1 MTPSTSGPIRVTG
14 AWTGL
19 LGDWLDR
26 ERLAAPS
33 IRARLARYAPDDL
46 VPVNEWRA
54 LLEQAVQ
61 LCPDRVAPGL
71 AIGAGVQ
78 PHHVGVLGYLVL
90 ASDTL
95 GEAMAAYQRYERLF
109 YGVDIAEIRLTQDQ
123 AQLRWAPTD
132 TGPIADEAAIAAL
145 VTFTQRQSVDN
156 APPSRVGFVHS
167 ADPDHRRACID
178 FFRCSV
184 DFDCSHTFVQFP
196 TAYLTTPMRHHEP
209 GLRALLDRQAQALLT
224 ALPAPNAFD
233 HAVQQVLLRQL
244 PEGQVHIDKVAR
256 ALHQSTRTLQR
267 RLADSGMSWQQLL
280 DRSREHLARQ
290 YLQDR
295 SLSLAEIALLLGYS
309 EQSTFTRAFRRWV
322 GTTPLSYRQRPHPT
336 GGGATRAKTRQSG

>member
-1 MTPSTSGPIRVTG
+1 MSASTSGPIRVTG
-14 AWTGL
+14 AWTRL
-19 LGDWLDR
+19 LSDWLDR
-26 ERLAAPS
+26 EQLAAPA
-33 IRARLARYAPDDL
+33 IRARLAGYAPDDA
-46 VPVNEWRA
+46 VPVREWRA

-61 LCPDRVAPGL
+61 LRPDLDAPGL
-71 AIGAGVQ
+71 AIGAGVL

-90 ASDTL
+90 ASNTL

-109 YGVDIAEIRLTQDQ
+109 YGIDIAEVLIDRDQ

-132 TGPIADEAAIAAL
+132 TGPIADETAIAAL

-156 APPSRVGFVHS
+156 APPSRVGFVHT
-167 ADPDHRRACID
+167 ANARHVKACTD
-178 FFRCSV
+178 FFKCPV
-184 DFDCSHTFVQFP
+184 EFGCSHTVVQFS

-209 GLRALLDRQAQALLT
+209 GLRALLDRQAQALLK
-224 ALPAPNAFD
+224 ALPDPNAFD

-280 DRSREHLARQ
+280 DRTREQLARQ
-290 YLQDR
+290 YLHDR

-322 GTTPLSYRQRPHPT
+322 GATPLAFRRQPS
-336 GGGATRAKTRQSG
+336 A